1 MQYKLLLITKN
12 FHVLNI
18 DINEHEQQA
27 TLICGKRKTLINAWY
42 VNQHYQYFTSL
53 KRVHIT
59 VSDMDIELMNAIAK
73 IGINIEYNQN
83 NWYQCKLDTQRYNA
97 DTIARDI
104 YTTDSSNYAYF

>member
-1 MQYKLLLITKN
+1 MVCKSALPILHILKTGPYYR
-12 FHVLNI
+12 FWYGHR
-18 DINEHEQQA
+18 INE
-27 TLICGKRKTLINAWY
+27 CYCK
-42 VNQHYQYFTSL
+42 
-53 KRVHIT
+53 
-59 VSDMDIELMNAIAK
+59 K